1 MHVAARYAIRHP
13 WQAVLTLA
21 ALAVG
26 FSAWQHQPRSATGMH
41 TLFEEGDAS
50 LAAYDKFRKAFD
62 DSDLIAIALTRSD
75 VFTKASLEQIRT
87 LSTAIAGLDGVRAVN
102 SLTTVN
108 LPFVIA
114 DAVEFKNLVPE
125 DELDDAAIEAI
136 KAKVAKSP
144 SLTGRLIS
152 KDGHTTVVAAEV
164 KRSLNEVER
173 GILLEKV
180 SAELANID
188 GPETQVHLTSN
199 DHLETEIRRLLTS
212 DHALFAPVAQL
223 SALLLLWLTL
233 QSFSLALAG
242 TAFAAAVAAIG
253 VSLMAAWTPQ
263 FNAVTTS
270 VPLIMFAL
278 PITACIPV
286 LRRYRDHAVGFGS
299 TPGAL
304 VLAVVQAATPT
315 IWLSQL
321 IAALGFAVAALSPMS
336 NLRCLGTAGLL
347 AVVLTLTATLTIFPA
362 FLYLSA
368 WRRRVTVE
376 DLSDASVET
385 RILQRPVLSTAAH
398 LLTALAVKHRY
409 LVLSLAAGIIAAGAY
424 SATRLRV
431 EMNPAMA
438 LPVNNPVREHISFFD
453 EHLSGAL
460 QVDLTITASKD
471 GPDLAK
477 LPMLQR
483 LDKAQTAVLQDL
495 PDDFTNSLSIVDYY
509 KEMQRAFSTDALT
522 ESAMPTKA
530 SEVSDYTELME
541 LSDGKAM
548 GKLLSPDKRLARV
561 SFSRHLGSTLP
572 FTAWQTYLRTT
583 LTEHLGTGISAEES
597 GSAGLASH
605 LIKLVRK
612 QLPLTLG
619 LTFAVIVI
627 MLALSSRSA
636 TVVVAALC
644 SMLVAVAVMLIV
656 GALSGRQLDISCL
669 GLGVVAA
676 TAIGAVTAPLLARDS
691 RLRPTEGRV
700 SQQGLEDAGTVDA
713 LLMAVVSA
721 SSYFSLLAGTLEST
735 KTLGIMAGAAV
746 LAAGMAG
753 LLVFPAVLGR
763 LAPEVSFG
771 DSSQSGAH
779 IKIR

>member
-13 WQAVLTLA
+13 WQAVLSLA

-26 FSAWQHQPRSATGMH
+26 LSAWQHQPRSATGMR
-41 TLFEEGDAS
+41 TLFEEGDAN

-62 DSDLIAIALTRSD
+62 DSDMIAIALTRSD
-75 VFTKASLEQIRT
+75 VFTKASLEQIRS
-87 LSTAIAGLDGVRAVN
+87 LSTALAALDGVRAVN

-125 DELDDAAIEAI
+125 DELDDTAIQAI
-136 KAKVAKSP
+136 KAKVARSP

-152 KDGHTTVVAAEV
+152 QDGHTTVVAAEV
-164 KRSLNEVER
+164 KRSLNEAER
-173 GILLEKV
+173 SQLLEKV
-180 SAELANID
+180 SAELTNID
-188 GPETQVHLTSN
+188 GQETQVHVTSN

-253 VSLMAAWTPQ
+253 VSLMTAWTPQ

-286 LRRYRDHAVGFGS
+286 LRRYRDHAVGFGG

-321 IAALGFAVAALSPMS
+321 ISALGFAVAILSPMS

-347 AVVLTLTATLTIFPA
+347 AVVLSLAATLTVFPA

-368 WRRRVTVE
+368 WRRRITVE
-376 DLSDASVET
+376 DLSDASAET
-385 RILQRPVLSTAAH
+385 SILQRPVLSTATH
-398 LLTALAVKHRY
+398 LITAAGVKHRY
-409 LVLSLAAGIIAAGAY
+409 LVLSLAAVMVAAGAY
-424 SATRLRV
+424 SATRLRI

-438 LPVNNPVREHISFFD
+438 LPANDSVRENISFFD

-460 QVDLTITASKD
+460 QVDLTVTASKD

-483 LDKAQTAVLQDL
+483 LDRAQTAVLQDF
-495 PDDFTNSLSIVDYY
+495 PADFTNTLSIVDYY
-509 KEMQRAFSTDALT
+509 KEMQRSFSTDPLS
-522 ESAMPTKA
+522 EGAMPTKA

-548 GKLLSPDKRLARV
+548 GKLLSPDKHLARI
-561 SFSRHLGSTLP
+561 SISRHLGSPLP
-572 FTAWQTYLRTT
+572 FSAWQTYLRTT
-583 LTEHLGTGISAEES
+583 LTEHLGPGISAEES

-605 LIKLVRK
+605 LIKVVRK
-612 QLPLTLG
+612 QLPLTLA
-619 LTFAVIVI
+619 LTLAIIVI
-627 MLALSSRSA
+627 MLALWSRSA
-636 TVVVAALC
+636 VIVAAALC
-644 SMLVAVAVMLIV
+644 SMLVAVAIMLIV

-669 GLGVVAA
+669 GLGVIAA
-676 TAIGAVTAPLLARDS
+676 TAIGGVTAPLLAPYS
-691 RLRPTEGRV
+691 RLRPMEGRT
-700 SQQGLEDAGTVDA
+700 SQLHLEGAGAADT
-713 LLMAVVSA
+713 LLMALVSA
-721 SSYFSLLAGTLEST
+721 ASYWSILVGTLEST
-735 KTLGIMAGAAV
+735 KTLGLMAGAAV
-746 LAAGMAG
+746 LAAGVAG

-763 LAPEVSFG
+763 LAPEV
-771 DSSQSGAH
+771 
-779 IKIR
+779 